1 MADSRR
7 FLGAALVDTAKQT
20 LTDRG
25 GEDVFH
31 TNHLQDATPHIVVA
45 ARRAAT
51 PRTIV
56 VLVTKVT
63 RNTLVGANESVVAA
77 SDSPLFGERW
87 GNPCECASCAT
98 PTVIIMCKEKVS
110 PTAATITTA
119 ETKFRVRLH
128 FMSACTKDR
137 YMHCNAVSQLAIT
150 QFKMIMPERFIIARP
165 PHIRHYSKLIG
176 EVWKRPNVLPRL
188 LPNDPIVRHF
198 GLCAGT
204 VVGFAYPPGA
214 ELAGA
219 KNPCAGMSLTPIR
232 WRVVVGD
239 ASTENQ

>member
-7 FLGAALVDTAKQT
+7 FLGAALVDTAKQL

-25 GEDVFH
+25 GGDAHH
-31 TNHLQDATPHIVVA
+31 TAPLHDATPHIVVA

-51 PRTIV
+51 PRTVV
-56 VLVTKVT
+56 VLVAKVT
-63 RNTLVGANESVVAA
+63 RNTLVGAHESVVPA
-77 SDSPLFGERW
+77 SDSPLFGARC
-87 GNPCECASCAT
+87 GDPCECASCAA
-98 PTVIIMCKEKVS
+98 PTVILMCKEKVS
-110 PTAATITTA
+110 PTAATIASA
-119 ETKFRVRLH
+119 EARFHVRLH

-150 QFKMIMPERFIIARP
+150 QFKMIMPARFIIARP
-165 PHIRHYSKLIG
+165 PHIHLYRKLIG
-176 EVWKRPNVLPRL
+176 EVWRRPCVLPRL

-204 VVGFAYPPGA
+204 VVGFVYPAGA
-214 ELAGA
+214 ELAGP

-239 ASTENQ
+239 DPIEDQ